1 MKSKCTCLHLQAYDH
16 MTTMD
21 DNLEEKWCTC
31 LRRQTTN
38 DAHFWANKHQM
49 NFDAHVWDAKWCTCL
64 RRQTPNDTH
73 VWDDKHQMTHMFET
87 TGFDTTNITVKKFN
101 STITTKTLQN
111 YVYEQIRTVI
121 LKH

>member
-1 MKSKCTCLHLQAYDH
+1 MKSKCTGLHLQAYDH

-21 DNLEEKWCTC
+21 DNLEDKWCTC

-38 DAHFWANKHQM
+38 DVHFWDNKHQM
-49 NFDAHVWDAKWCTCL
+49 NYDA
-64 RRQTPNDTH
+64 H

-87 TGFDTTNITVKKFN
+87 TGFDTTNITVKNFN